1 MECVSSYYFY
11 TYSTDSN
18 LPSLD
23 GIASHHT
30 KIGLIVEGEAAVFFS
45 SWAF

>member
-18 LPSLD
+18 LTSLD
-23 GIASHHT
+23 EIASHYT
-30 KIGLIVEGEAAVFFS
+30 KVGLIVEGAAAIFNS

>member
-11 TYSTDSN
+11 TYSKDSN

-23 GIASHHT
+23 EIASHYT
-30 KIGLIVEGEAAVFFS
+30 KVGLIVEGDAAVLFS